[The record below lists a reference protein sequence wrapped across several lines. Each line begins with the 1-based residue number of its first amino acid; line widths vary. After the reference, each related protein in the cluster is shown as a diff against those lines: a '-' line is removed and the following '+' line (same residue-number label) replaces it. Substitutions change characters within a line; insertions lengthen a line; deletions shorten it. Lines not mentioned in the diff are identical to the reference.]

1 MNYNTVT
8 TGYESKHG
16 SWEGSGTPVKNNN
29 DPVIK
34 EKYDAAVSAI
44 DGYMKDNYQPFILGD
59 TKNILFYNDFIFPAG
74 VGLRLMS
81 ENGTG
86 PSGLSLGYGS
96 DNSRTALLVEDRESF
111 RL

>member
-1 MNYNTVT
+1 MEYLCGSCWHIGVRVGAGSEDCLISNTQMNYNTVT

-59 TKNILFYNDFIFPAG
+59 TKNILF
-74 VGLRLMS
+74 
-81 ENGTG
+81 
-86 PSGLSLGYGS
+86 
-96 DNSRTALLVEDRESF
+96 SRQAWD
-111 RL
+111 